1 MLWVGVVL
9 QMTHDSEPPPS
20 YSPMSEAKSD
30 RAVASGSATPVVGPA
45 SSPSS
50 KPADNKHLG
59 DARASVYNP
68 ARSTSPAQSEENN
81 HNSNSSNNKH
91 EEQQEQQQGGA
102 ASLSSSLA
110 SATTSWTAALPTSA
124 DALKAQLAEAQ
135 ATVARLTAQLED
147 GVVRQRKNISAAAH
161 DTGARVTDG
170 VTTTATKLQQQSAK
184 GVPVPWVAGLCLFC
198 FLLAYFFF

>member
-1 MLWVGVVL
+1 L
-9 QMTHDSEPPPS
+9 
-20 YSPMSEAKSD
+20 SPA
-30 RAVASGSATPVVGPA
+30 
-45 SSPSS
+45 S
-50 KPADNKHLG
+50 KPADSKHLG

-81 HNSNSSNNKH
+81 NNNNKH
-91 EEQQEQQQGGA
+91 EEQQEQQGGS

-110 SATTSWTAALPTSA
+110 SATTGWTAALPTSA

-161 DTGARVTDG
+161 DTSARVTDG
-170 VTTTATKLQQQSAK
+170 VATTATKLQQQSAK